1 MKDGTNWNGMAGMLI
16 NFGDLAI
23 MGTAF
28 LTQLLAFLGIAT
40 GINGMVWWYGVG
52 MALPALHFIASFFYF
67 FAKESAWAEKDTK
80 DATVATHA
88 KSTAGQA
95 DLLWIQ
101 DLMTLTGIGVMMMHN
116 YEGWMAN
123 QWIGM
128 APEDQDAAIEELEE
142 AVAEIAKEQM
152 AKWEGAAEKKEGK
165 KEEAEDDG
173 EDEEEGEEGAEGEDG
188 EGNEGD

>member
-1 MKDGTNWNGMAGMLI
+1 MVDGTDWNGMAAMLL

-23 MGTAF
+23 LGTAF
-28 LTQLLAFLGIAT
+28 LTQLMAFLGIAT

-52 MALPALHFIASFFYF
+52 MAMPAMHFVASLFYF
-67 FAKESAWAEKDTK
+67 FAKEAAYAEKDTK
-80 DATVATHA
+80 DATTALHA
-88 KSTAGQA
+88 KSSSGQVDVLWSQ
-95 DLLWIQ
+95 DLL
-101 DLMTLTGIGVMMMHN
+101 TLTGIGVMMMHN

-128 APEDQDAAIEELEE
+128 APEDQDAAIVELEE

-165 KEEAEDDG
+165 KEEAEDEG
-173 EDEEEGEEGAEGEDG
+173 EDEEEGEEEGEGEEG

>member
-1 MKDGTNWNGMAGMLI
+1 MPDGTDWNGLAAMMM

-28 LTQLLAFLGIAT
+28 LTQLMAFLGIAT
-40 GINGMVWWYGVG
+40 GINGLVWWYGVG
-52 MALPALHFIASFFYF
+52 MAMPAIHMVASIMYF
-67 FAKESAWAEKDTK
+67 LAKESGYSNKDSS
-80 DATVATHA
+80 DATKKTHA
-88 KSTAGQA
+88 KGEFGQA
-95 DLLWIQ
+95 DINWAQ
-101 DLMTLTGIGVMMMHN
+101 DLLTLTGIGVMMMHN

-128 APEDQDAAIEELEE
+128 APEDQDAAIVELEE

-152 AKWEGAAEKKEGK
+152 AKWEGAGEKKEGK
-165 KEEAEDDG
+165 KEEAEDEG
-173 EDEEEGEEGAEGEDG
+173 EDEEEGEEGAEGEEG